1 MTQEAWLVSA
11 TDQGTRLDQFLTQ
24 QLTSCSRAQVQQWIK
39 RGLVR
44 VNEVVRPAHYRVK
57 AADTVS
63 CTRPAVEPWYLV
75 PEAIPLDILYED
87 TELLVV
93 NKPPGLPV
101 HPGAGQ
107 RQGTLANALLYHCPD
122 LTGIGD
128 VQRPG
133 LVHRL
138 DKDTSGV
145 MVVAK
150 TAAAL
155 QQLQRQF
162 QERQVDKRYLALVWG
177 HWPEASG
184 LIDLEIGRHPVQ
196 RHKMAVVGQRRRQA
210 STSWW
215 RRLELPGPCTLLEL
229 KIHTGRTHQIRVHLA
244 AVGHP
249 VVGDKVYGGG
259 EKRLASLPPELQVLR
274 PLVTRQLLHAWKLTV
289 MHPSSGAVLTWEAP
303 LPPDFQRVLDF
314 LQQRA
319 CSK

>member
-1 MTQEAWLVSA
+1 MTPEAWLVSA

-24 QLTSCSRAQVQQWIK
+24 QVTSCSRAQVQQWIK

-44 VNEVVRPAHYRVK
+44 VNEVVRPANYRVK
-57 AADTVS
+57 AGEMVS
-63 CTRPAVEPWYLV
+63 CNRPAVEPWHLV

-87 TELLVV
+87 AELLVLH
-93 NKPPGLPV
+93 KPPGLPV

-107 RQGTLANALLYHCPD
+107 RQGTLANALIYHCPD

-162 QERQVDKRYLALVWG
+162 QERRVDKRYLALVWG
-177 HWPEASG
+177 HWPEAYG
-184 LIDLEIGRHPVQ
+184 LIELEIGRHPSQ
-196 RHKMAVVGQRRRQA
+196 RHKMAVVGKRRRQA

-215 RRLELPGPCTLLEL
+215 RRQELPGPCTLLEL
-229 KIHTGRTHQIRVHLA
+229 QIHTGRTHQIRVHLA
-244 AVGHP
+244 AAGHP

-259 EKRLASLPPELQVLR
+259 EKRLASLPPELQALK
-274 PLVTRQLLHAWKLTV
+274 PLVTRQLLHAWKLTLA
-289 MHPSSGAVLTWEAP
+289 HPSSGAVLTWEAP
-303 LPPDFQRVLDF
+303 LPPDFQQVLDF